1 MNVRSLAL
9 LSGSG
14 SSVTVSCGVGHRHGL
29 GSALLWP
36 WPWQAD
42 VALIQPLHWEFP
54 YAASAAPKSKK
65 KKKVI
70 SQPKERNF
78 EEKISIFNFLQIK
91 KKFVCQ
97 KELNEIKRQ
106 MINLS
111 D

>member
-1 MNVRSLAL
+1 MLQV
-9 LSGSG
+9 
-14 SSVTVSCGVGHRHGL
+14 
-29 GSALLWP
+29 
-36 WPWQAD
+36 
-42 VALIQPLHWEFP
+42 QPQK
-54 YAASAAPKSKK
+54 AK